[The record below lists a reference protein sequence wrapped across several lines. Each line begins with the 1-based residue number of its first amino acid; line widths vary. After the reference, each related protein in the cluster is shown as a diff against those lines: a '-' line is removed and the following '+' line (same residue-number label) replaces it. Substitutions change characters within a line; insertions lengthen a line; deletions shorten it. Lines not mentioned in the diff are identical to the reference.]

1 MNFIVS
7 EFVNLIRGVPTG
19 WLWKRRYGSGESSY
33 SARLSLRLW
42 KIMMLNWPGSMRE
55 SRKLAHGNLEQAL
68 AGVLSRMPLNTRK
81 EYKNAVAG
89 DLVRQE

>member
-7 EFVNLIRGVPTG
+7 EFVNLIRCVPTG

-42 KIMMLNWPGSMRE
+42 KIMMLNWPGSMRG
-55 SRKLAHGNLEQAL
+55 SRKSCGWIGARKSGAGSSRGLEPYA
-68 AGVLSRMPLNTRK
+68 A
-81 EYKNAVAG
+81 EY
-89 DLVRQE
+89 QERI